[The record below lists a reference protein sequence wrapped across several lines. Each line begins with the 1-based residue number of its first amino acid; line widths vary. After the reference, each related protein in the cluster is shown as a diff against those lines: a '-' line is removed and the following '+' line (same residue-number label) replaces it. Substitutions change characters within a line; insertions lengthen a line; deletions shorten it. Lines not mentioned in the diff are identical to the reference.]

1 MVLTI
6 ILAAGLQLNPFTRLP
21 SVLDIIHDKPQ
32 IYYHIK
38 QALTIRSTHILIVLG
53 KYRNL
58 IEPVIEKYFSGM
70 RQIVYIEQTSNC
82 YLNTLRERGTGD
94 AIKSCL
100 PFLISNNILFET
112 NVLIMHGNG
121 PLLSLK
127 TINKMLCTPNTILVA
142 EVKNPANYGRI
153 IMNPD
158 NTMIE
163 KIVEDRECTAEESRI
178 KLINYGAYNI
188 QLGVLAK
195 FIPDLTNRNQHKKY
209 YLTDI
214 VQIAGKHFVK
224 MTPYILPQKEI
235 DVVPL
240 MIDVLN

>member
-21 SVLDIIHDKPQ
+21 VVLDTINDKPQ
-32 IYYHIK
+32 IFYHIK
-38 QALTIRSTHILIVLG
+38 QALTIKSTHILIVLG

-82 YLNTLRERGTGD
+82 YLNTLRVRGTGD
-94 AIKSCL
+94 AIKCCL
-100 PFLISNNILFET
+100 PFLLSNNILFET

-158 NTMIE
+158 NTIE

-195 FIPDLTNRNQHKKY
+195 FIPDLTNRNQPKKY

-214 VQIAGKHFVK
+214 VQIAGKQFVK
-224 MTPYILPQKEI
+224 MTPYMLPQKEM
-235 DVVPL
+235 DMVPQ
-240 MIDVLN
+240 MIDILN